1 MAVLQRWKTV
11 YNNSRMYIREIMS
24 QVPIDLIETIAE
36 RINNNVKFS
45 YIFPND
51 VVIPKGRTEL
61 LKKLGWA
68 NMIFKGMVERRLVDK
83 VSIVIIFNE
92 NESCISFPT
101 LKGEPDLNIM
111 FYSKDESFHE
121 WCEDFFSYE
130 WTRSKQFDESK
141 LSPEI

>member
-1 MAVLQRWKTV
+1 
-11 YNNSRMYIREIMS
+11 
-24 QVPIDLIETIAE
+24 
-36 RINNNVKFS
+36 
-45 YIFPND
+45 
-51 VVIPKGRTEL
+51 
-61 LKKLGWA
+61 
-68 NMIFKGMVERRLVDK
+68 MIFRGMVERRLVDK

-130 WTRSKQFDESK
+130 WTSAKQFDESK